1 MDEIYRQRNE
11 LAAALAR
18 LFPSCIGIDPEEPD
32 WPVLYIQ
39 LPSGQVS
46 YHFSPTDLDLIED
59 ITRSETVVWDGHT
72 NEDKSLRLSLLGMVV
87 Y

>member
-18 LFPSCIGIDPEEPD
+18 LYPSCIGIDKDEPD

-39 LPSGQVS
+39 LPTGQIS
-46 YHFSPTDLDLIED
+46 YHIGPNDLDLIKHFPLDE
-59 ITRSETVVWDGHT
+59 SVEWDGHS
-72 NEDKSLRLSLLGMVV
+72 NSDKSFRLALLEKE
-87 Y
+87 